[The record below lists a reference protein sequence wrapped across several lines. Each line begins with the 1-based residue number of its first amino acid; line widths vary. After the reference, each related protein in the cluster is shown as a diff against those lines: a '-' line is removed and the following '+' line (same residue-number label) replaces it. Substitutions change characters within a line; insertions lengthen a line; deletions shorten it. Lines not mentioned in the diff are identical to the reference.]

1 MNKTRYLV
9 ALLPGV
15 ILLSG
20 CAIVWLGAGAGLGVG
35 AYRYVEG
42 TLEADYSLT
51 YDEAWEATNTALAN
65 LYISVTN
72 SVNEGDKG
80 KIEAI
85 RKDGKHVIVN
95 LQYKSPDITSINIR
109 VGFFGSRE
117 DSERIHEEIRTV
129 SGLIEQ

>member
-9 ALLPGV
+9 ALLPG
-15 ILLSG
+15 IIFLSG
-20 CAIVWLGAGAGLGVG
+20 CAIAWFGAGAGLGVG

-51 YDEAWEATNTALAN
+51 YDEAWETTNTALAN

-72 SVNEGDKG
+72 SVNEVNQG

-85 RKDGKHVIVN
+85 RKDGKHVIVK
-95 LQYKSPDITSINIR
+95 LQNKSPDVTSINIR

>member
-9 ALLPGV
+9 ALLPGI

-20 CAIVWLGAGAGLGVG
+20 CAIAWFGAGAGLGVG

-51 YDEAWEATNTALAN
+51 YDEAWEATNTALTD

-85 RKDGKHVIVN
+85 RKDGKHVIVK
-95 LQYKSPDITSINIR
+95 LHYKSPDVTSINIR

-117 DSERIHEEIRTV
+117 DSERIHEEIRSV

>member
-15 ILLSG
+15 IFLSG
-20 CAIVWLGAGAGLGVG
+20 CAIAWLGAGAGLGVG

-85 RKDGKHVIVN
+85 RKNGKHVIVN